1 MMSHKQEALRSMDA
15 AKLLAQIRRR
25 RKKIAK
31 ELAAHEK
38 RRQFLQENIYKEN
51 DFRMAEDMKKSFE
64 EQSL

>member
-1 MMSHKQEALRSMDA
+1 MSTDA
-15 AKLLAQIRRR
+15 QKHLAQIRRR

-31 ELAAHEK
+31 ELAAHEE

-51 DFRMAEDMKKSFE
+51 DFRMAEDMQKSYE

>member
-1 MMSHKQEALRSMDA
+1 MPINKEKR
-15 AKLLAQIRRR
+15 LAQIRRR

-31 ELAAHEK
+31 ELAAHEE
-38 RRQFLQENIYKEN
+38 RRLFLRENIYKEN

>member
-1 MMSHKQEALRSMDA
+1 MDA
-15 AKLLAQIRRR
+15 EKRLAQIRRR

-31 ELAAHEK
+31 ELAAHEE

-51 DFRMAEDMKKSFE
+51 DFRMAEDMKKSLE

>member
-1 MMSHKQEALRSMDA
+1 MPVNKEKRI
-15 AKLLAQIRRR
+15 AQIRRR

-31 ELAAHEK
+31 ELAAHEE

-51 DFRMAEDMKKSFE
+51 DFRMAEDMKKSIE

>member
-1 MMSHKQEALRSMDA
+1 MSSDTQKR
-15 AKLLAQIRRR
+15 LAQIRRR

-51 DFRMAEDMKKSFE
+51 DFRMAEEMKESLE

>member
-1 MMSHKQEALRSMDA
+1 MSPDVQKR
-15 AKLLAQIRRR
+15 LAQIRRR

-31 ELAAHEK
+31 ELAAHEE
-38 RRQFLQENIYKEN
+38 RRLFLRENIYKEN

>member
-1 MMSHKQEALRSMDA
+1 MSTDA
-15 AKLLAQIRRR
+15 QKRLAQIRRR

-31 ELAAHEK
+31 ELAAHEE

-51 DFRMAEDMKKSFE
+51 DFRMAEDMQKSYE

>member
-1 MMSHKQEALRSMDA
+1 MPVNKEKRI
-15 AKLLAQIRRR
+15 AQIRRR

-31 ELAAHEK
+31 ELTAHEE

-51 DFRMAEDMKKSFE
+51 DFRMAEDMKKSYE

>member
-1 MMSHKQEALRSMDA
+1 MDA
-15 AKLLAQIRRR
+15 EKRLAQIRRR

-31 ELAAHEK
+31 ELAAHEE

-51 DFRMAEDMKKSFE
+51 DYRMAEDMQKSYE

>member
-1 MMSHKQEALRSMDA
+1 MDA
-15 AKLLAQIRRR
+15 KKHLAQIRRR

-51 DFRMAEDMKKSFE
+51 DFRMAEDMKKSYE

>member
-1 MMSHKQEALRSMDA
+1 MPINKEKR
-15 AKLLAQIRRR
+15 LAQIRRR

-31 ELAAHEK
+31 ELAAHEE

-51 DFRMAEDMKKSFE
+51 DFRMAEDMKKRFE